1 MKCVLLALFSFIVSF
16 PATCQLLIAPTR
28 FVLDAERSVT
38 EKIVVENT
46 SDQPL
51 RLDIKAVYRPITS
64 QGVRRLRDDIEREED
79 ISDFLQISP
88 PIIRKLNPNQ
98 RRTIRLRL
106 KALPSDKAKGEY
118 RAYIHFSP
126 TVSVASTEEEKTSS
140 AFALNFKVNSYIPV
154 YVQKGQPEQDVS
166 VLCDAHGIRI
176 QNKSNYQFNAMLK
189 YGDWTQNLVVVRNAE
204 LNKPLPSTATEAQ
217 LIQNEQVLQRCSF

>member
-51 RLDIKAVYRPITS
+51 RLDIKAVYRPIAS
-64 QGVRRLRDDIEREED
+64 QGVRRLSDDVEREED

-106 KALPSDKAKGEY
+106 KTLPSDKAKGEY
-118 RAYIHFSP
+118 RAYVRFSP
-126 TVSVASTEEEKTSS
+126 TVSVASAGEDKTAP
-140 AFALNFKVNSYIPV
+140 AFALNFKLNTYIPV
-154 YVQKGQPEQDVS
+154 YVQKGQPTQDVS
-166 VLCDAHGIRI
+166 IQCEANGIRI
-176 QNKSNYQFNAMLK
+176 QNKSNYQFNALLK

-204 LNKPLPSTATEAQ
+204 LIKTLPNTTTEAQ
-217 LIQNEQVLQRCSF
+217 LIQHEQVLQRCSF